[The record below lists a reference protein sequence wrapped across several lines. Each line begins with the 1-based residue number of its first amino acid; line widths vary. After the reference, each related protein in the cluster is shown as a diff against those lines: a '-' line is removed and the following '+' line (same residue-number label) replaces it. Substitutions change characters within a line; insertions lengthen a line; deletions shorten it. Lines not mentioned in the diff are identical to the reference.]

1 MRLLGSLNTYQKQ
14 YGLRWAGAEGI
25 FSAMK
30 RKFGENV
37 VSRSPGG
44 LVAEGYQRI
53 WAYDALREYG
63 KGGVLATG
71 SPTA

>member
-1 MRLLGSLNTYQKQ
+1 
-14 YGLRWAGAEGI
+14 
-25 FSAMK
+25 MK

-53 WAYDALREYG
+53 WAYDELREYG
-63 KGGVLATG
+63 ENRIEGLGT
-71 SPTA
+71 PTM